1 MTKVSVETADAKAYN
16 GNEPCKPS
24 LDALH
29 VAGVHLGG
37 SAAWQDHLVSQ
48 KYQI

>member
-1 MTKVSVETADAKAYN
+1 MSLETSYEKDYN
-16 GNEPCKPS
+16 DDEPCKPS

-48 KYQI
+48 EYQI